1 MWFNNALL
9 YQYEWENPVNLNELL
24 STEILKPCP
33 PHARFVYGWL
43 PVCDNLLAQEVAST
57 TLFCM
62 GKEERIL
69 PRSVIQRMLQERIQ
83 QIETQQGRTVKRS
96 EKAKLSEDLEF
107 ELLPKSFCVQKRV
120 FALMDHT
127 KKRLTINSASTTQAS
142 QLLALLRKSVPNIR
156 IEPLAI
162 GDHLLSMRLAEWI
175 RDPMSLPANFQLAP
189 GCVLYSLDD
198 EKKRF
203 SCKGYEL
210 PADEVLALL
219 SQGLAAAELNVVWN
233 DRIQF
238 TLTQDASLKRLKCL
252 DYLLDAFQDV
262 RHLDDERQE
271 QDAALTLLSG
281 ELNAL
286 TNDLLQALQSAE
298 EKTFLPAADLE
309 ESARI

>member
-9 YQYEWENPVNLNELL
+9 YQFEWENPADLHDLL

-43 PVCDNLLAQEVAST
+43 PVCDTLLAQEVGGA

-69 PRSVIQRMLQERIQ
+69 PRGVILHMLQERVQ
-83 QIETQQGRTVKRS
+83 QIETQQGRTLKRT

-127 KKRLTINSASTTQAS
+127 KNRLIINSASTTQAS

-175 RDPMSLPANFQLAP
+175 RDPLSVPANFQLAS

-210 PADEVLALL
+210 PAEEVLALL
-219 SQGLAAAELNVVWN
+219 SQGLAAAELSLVWN
-233 DRIQF
+233 ERIQF
-238 TLTQDASLKRLKCL
+238 TLTHEGSLKRLKCL

-271 QDAALTLLSG
+271 QDAALTILSG

-286 TNDLLQALQSAE
+286 TNDLLQALTQAE
-298 EKTFLPAADLE
+298 EKTFLPAVGIE
-309 ESARI
+309 ETA